1 MSEENETNLTNNQ
14 NMINSDINSENDILN
29 SDFFSP
35 FETNQKLPEK
45 KAKIMKLIEYLQENT
60 TYFQTL
66 KETENLKL
74 LYNIIL
80 NNLIENNN
88 NFVIS
93 QINLIKIF
101 LELIPSSN
109 NEIIIT
115 DFRNFFR
122 KALPKLFDKFYLQ
135 NSKINEKLYSIFS
148 LSITNNILLFNDYF
162 PLIENICIEEDEDYK
177 INILKFLFQEINQD
191 EKIVKDDIPKN
202 IYDIVVNASKNI
214 DNENLKEI
222 AENIVEILNQR
233 QKIKDEEEKEKEEN
247 NDNDKEEEGFKIP
260 NAPLSQQDSKLAF
273 SSFIKKISKAVRNEN
288 MNKNKHNNI
297 NNDLN
302 KKDNINNNI
311 IDEKINENNNDKNKD
326 KDNEIFNNYIEE
338 NKNIEKKL
346 K

>member
-29 SDFFSP
+29 SEFFSP

-60 TYFQTL
+60 TYFQAL

-101 LELIPSSN
+101 LELIPSSD

-135 NSKINEKLYSIFS
+135 NSKINEKLY
-148 LSITNNILLFNDYF
+148 
-162 PLIENICIEEDEDYK
+162 
-177 INILKFLFQEINQD
+177 
-191 EKIVKDDIPKN
+191 
-202 IYDIVVNASKNI
+202 
-214 DNENLKEI
+214 
-222 AENIVEILNQR
+222 
-233 QKIKDEEEKEKEEN
+233 
-247 NDNDKEEEGFKIP
+247 
-260 NAPLSQQDSKLAF
+260 
-273 SSFIKKISKAVRNEN
+273 
-288 MNKNKHNNI
+288 
-297 NNDLN
+297 
-302 KKDNINNNI
+302 
-311 IDEKINENNNDKNKD
+311 
-326 KDNEIFNNYIEE
+326 
-338 NKNIEKKL
+338 
-346 K
+346 

>member
-60 TYFQTL
+60 TYFQAL

-80 NNLIENNN
+80 N
-88 NFVIS
+88 
-93 QINLIKIF
+93 NLIKIF

-177 INILKFLFQEINQD
+177 INILKFLFQEISQN

-233 QKIKDEEEKEKEEN
+233 QKKKTK
-247 NDNDKEEEGFKIP
+247 K
-260 NAPLSQQDSKLAF
+260 
-273 SSFIKKISKAVRNEN
+273 IKKRKKIMIMIK
-288 MNKNKHNNI
+288 K
-297 NNDLN
+297 
-302 KKDNINNNI
+302 KKD
-311 IDEKINENNNDKNKD
+311 
-326 KDNEIFNNYIEE
+326 
-338 NKNIEKKL
+338 L
-346 K
+346 KYLMPL